1 MIAHFIEH
9 FLKITGHLRTLY
21 LMLLSLIMIG
31 AAVIAAT
38 EKVSFG
44 KAVYFAFITGLTV
57 GYGDIVPTTAPG
69 RVVSV
74 LMGLIGI
81 LFTGMVVAT
90 AVEATRHAWEEMQRQ
105 NKKKPGRSSPNDSA

>member
-1 MIAHFIEH
+1 
-9 FLKITGHLRTLY
+9 
-21 LMLLSLIMIG
+21 MLLTLIMIG

-44 KAVYFAFITGLTV
+44 KAVYFAFIMGLTV
-57 GYGDIVPTTAPG
+57 GYGDIVPTTATG

-74 LMGLIGI
+74 LIGLIGI
-81 LFTGMVVAT
+81 LFTGVVVAT

-105 NKKKPGRSSPNDSA
+105 NTKKQDRSIPNLSV